1 MSAQHVLGVLED
13 DEQRLWATLAQAITV
28 AEAEYARLTLA
39 KTTDPGWLMRWF
51 APAALNAMCV
61 SSEELDFRTAAS
73 HKLARA
79 AEFVPGC
86 VPVTTVLLGESTTSC
101 LVELVA
107 RGLHDVVVM
116 SDAMHAHS
124 RRLRCV
130 LKQQGIRTVLVPSRP
145 PADAHSGDTGSSP
158 CQDAGGTPPGTL
170 APTRADRST

>member
-1 MSAQHVLGVLED
+1 VSAYHVLGVLED
-13 DEQRLWATLAQAITV
+13 DDQRLWATLEQAIAV

-86 VPVTTVLLGESTTSC
+86 VPVTTMLLGDSTATA
-101 LVELVA
+101 LAELIA
-107 RGLHDVVVM
+107 RGPHDVVVM
-116 SDAMHAHS
+116 SDVMHAHC
-124 RRLRCV
+124 RRLRCA
-130 LKQQGIRTVLVPSRP
+130 LKTHDIRAVLVPSRP
-145 PADAHSGDTGSSP
+145 GANPRGDGSSC
-158 CQDAGGTPPGTL
+158 CQAPGAPLPDSL
-170 APTRADRST
+170 APTRIDRST

>member
-1 MSAQHVLGVLED
+1 VSAHHVLGVLED
-13 DEQRLWATLAQAITV
+13 DDQRLWATLEQAIAV

-86 VPVTTVLLGESTTSC
+86 VPVTTLLLGESTGHA
-101 LVELVA
+101 LIEILG
-107 RGLHDVVVM
+107 RGQHDVVVM
-116 SDAMHAHS
+116 TDAMHGHC
-124 RRLRCV
+124 RRLRCA
-130 LKQQGIRTVLVPSRP
+130 LKDQGIRTVLVPTRP
-145 PADAHSGDTGSSP
+145 AAE
-158 CQDAGGTPPGTL
+158 AGGDPGTASCSDPEVADPGTL
-170 APTRADRST
+170 APTRTNRRT

>member
-1 MSAQHVLGVLED
+1 MSAQQVLGLLED
-13 DEQRLWATLAQAITV
+13 DERRLWATLEQAIAV
-28 AEAEYARLTLA
+28 AEAEYSRLTLA

-86 VPVTTVLLGESTTSC
+86 VPVTTVLLGDSTVTAVGD
-101 LVELVA
+101 LLG
-107 RGLHDVVVM
+107 RGRHDVVVV
-116 SDAMHAHS
+116 SDFLHAHC

-130 LKQQGIRTVLVPSRP
+130 LKTHGVRTVLVPTRDLP
-145 PADAHSGDTGSSP
+145 PKAAADVRSSP
-158 CQDAGGTPPGTL
+158 CRTPGVPAPGL
-170 APTRADRST
+170 APTRIDRST